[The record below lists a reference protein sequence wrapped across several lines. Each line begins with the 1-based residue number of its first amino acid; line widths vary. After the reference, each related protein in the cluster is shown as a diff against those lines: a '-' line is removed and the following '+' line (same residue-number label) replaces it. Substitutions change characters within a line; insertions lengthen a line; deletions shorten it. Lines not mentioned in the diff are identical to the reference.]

1 MNRLKRCSFFNLE
14 MKLLNFET
22 LVKSVSEEGGDRF
35 RPWPVASEE
44 IGVPQK
50 SVWAVHVAD
59 HIAVAAHV
67 ETATVWGTRG
77 NCFKID
83 KDVDGN
89 TQGKFRYLHDQGS
102 RRPGRFGRGLPWTTP
117 LRREGLSLNSS
128 SCQFS
133 YCH

>member
-1 MNRLKRCSFFNLE
+1 
-14 MKLLNFET
+14 MK
-22 LVKSVSEEGGDRF
+22 VKKEEIVFTEEIIKF
-35 RPWPVASEE
+35 RPWPVAGEQIS
-44 IGVPQK
+44 VPQK

-59 HIAVAAHV
+59 HLAVAAHV

-89 TQGKFRYLHDQGS
+89 TQGNSRYLHDQGS
-102 RRPGRFGRGLPWTTP
+102 RRPGRFGRGLPWSTP
-117 LRREGLSLNSS
+117 LWREGLSLNSS

-133 YCH
+133 CCH